1 MKIWLLPLL
10 MAFASL
16 TSCVVD
22 EPYVVRDRDDDDN
35 EHVRAVTY
43 RRYSTYTDA
52 DPYYTVYPRS
62 SYRPYYRQAYYA
74 NAPVYSRRYYTVP
87 ATTDYSM
94 PARTAYVR
102 YGY

>member
-1 MKIWLLPLL
+1 

-22 EPYVVRDRDDDDN
+22 HGYVVRDRDDDDDD
-35 EHVRAVTY
+35 HVVTY
-43 RRYSTYTDA
+43 RHSTYTDA

-62 SYRPYYRQAYYA
+62 SYRPYYRQSYYA
-74 NAPVYSRRYYTVP
+74 SAPVYSGSRYYYTVP

>member
-10 MAFASL
+10 VAFASL

-22 EPYVVRDRDDDDN
+22 EGYVVRDRDDD
-35 EHVRAVTY
+35 VGTVTY

-62 SYRPYYRQAYYA
+62 SYRPYYRQSYYA
-74 NAPVYSRRYYTVP
+74 SEPVYSRRYYTVP

-102 YGY
+102 YAY